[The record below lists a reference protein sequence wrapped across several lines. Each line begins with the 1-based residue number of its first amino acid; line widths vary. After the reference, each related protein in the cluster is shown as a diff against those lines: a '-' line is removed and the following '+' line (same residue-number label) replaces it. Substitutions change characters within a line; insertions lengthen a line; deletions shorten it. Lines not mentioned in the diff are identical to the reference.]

1 MVKKTTLLTFTQDH
15 DDKFSSKWVNL
26 AEERLGTKVL
36 YATDDFFAE
45 KENLIKPGRG
55 IFIEDKFTDH
65 GKWMDGW
72 ESRRKRVEGHDY
84 AVLRLGLRGVI
95 KGLDIDTNHFTGNH
109 PPMGSVEA
117 CLLESGDPDEKT
129 EWTEILSKTD
139 LGPGSQHL
147 FEIKDENEWTHV
159 RLHIFPD
166 GGVAR
171 FRVYGEVKANWRA
184 KDQSMLLDLAAVEN
198 EGRPVICSDMYFSHM
213 DNINAPGR
221 GVNMGDGWETKRK
234 RGPGNDWIVIALGKE
249 GTLKKALV
257 DTAHFKGNFP
267 AYCTLEGV
275 KLDLKQKDGLEKAD
289 WKLLRDK
296 KELKADEEHMLTDL
310 IDIGPVT
317 HVRLNIFPDGG
328 ISRLRLFGHV
338 SQ

>member
-1 MVKKTTLLTFTQDH
+1 MVKKTTLLKFTQEH

-36 YATDDFFAE
+36 FATDDFFAE

-72 ESRRKRVEGHDY
+72 ESRRKRVEGHDW
-84 AVLRLGLRGVI
+84 ADIRLGLRGVI

-117 CLLESGDPDEKT
+117 CCLDSGDPDEKT
-129 EWTEILSKTD
+129 TWTEILSKRD

-147 FEIKDENEWTHV
+147 FEIDSDQEFTHV
-159 RLHIFPD
+159 RLHIYPD

-171 FRVYGEVKANWRA
+171 FRVYGDVKTNW
-184 KDQSMLLDLAAVEN
+184 KEIDKSMLIDLAAVQN
-198 EGRPVICSDMYFSHM
+198 EGRPVVCSDMYFSHM

-234 RGPGNDWIVIALGKE
+234 REPGNDWIVIALGKE
-249 GTLKKALV
+249 GVLKKALV
-257 DTAHFKGNFP
+257 DTAHFKGNYP
-267 AYCTLEGV
+267 ASCSLEGA
-275 KLDLKQKDGLEKAD
+275 KLNLKQKDGLESAE

-296 KELKADEEHMLTDL
+296 KELDADQEHILEDL
-310 IDIGPVT
+310 LDIGPVT

-328 ISRLRLFGHV
+328 ISRLRLFGHI
-338 SQ
+338 SE

>member
-1 MVKKTTLLTFTQDH
+1 MVKKTKLMTFTQDH
-15 DDKFSSKWVNL
+15 DDKFSSQWVNL
-26 AEERLGTKVL
+26 AEERLGTEVL
-36 YATDDFFAE
+36 FATDDFFAE

-84 AVLRLGLRGVI
+84 VDIKLGLRGI
-95 KGLDIDTNHFTGNH
+95 IRGLDIDTNHFTGNH
-109 PPMGSVEA
+109 PPKASVEA
-117 CLLESGDPDEKT
+117 CCIEGNPTDET
-129 EWTEILSKTD
+129 SWTEILPVSD
-139 LGPGSQHL
+139 LGPGVQHL
-147 FEIKDENEWTHV
+147 FEINNSEEWTHV
-159 RLHIFPD
+159 RLHIYPD

-171 FRVYGEVKANWRA
+171 FRVYGEVKADWSH
-184 KDQSMLLDLAAVEN
+184 KDTSMLIDLAAVEN
-198 EGRPVICSDMYFSHM
+198 EGRPVLCSDMYFSHM

-234 RGPGNDWIVIALGKE
+234 REPGHDWIILALGRK
-249 GTLKKALV
+249 GRLKKAMV

-267 AYCTLEGV
+267 ASCSLEAASLEVG
-275 KLDLKQKDGLEKAD
+275 QKENLESAD

-296 KELKADEEHMLTDL
+296 TELFADQEHLIEDL
-310 IDIGPVT
+310 EDLGPVT

-328 ISRLRLFGHV
+328 ISRLRLFGHIE
-338 SQ
+338 